1 VRGRFSKAWLSL
13 TPEPERELPAALAVL
28 RARGPASPELLDA
41 ERTRAERVVLHG
53 SEAAYLSWLAEAA
66 GLAAAA
72 QASADAGQARADDD
86 VARAAA
92 VVRDVVGNQA
102 GLLLGLPGGGDRR
115 DGVRR
120 VLQQAPRIATPNGDR
135 SP

>member
-28 RARGPASPELLDA
+28 RARGPAPPELLEA
-41 ERTRAERVVLHG
+41 ERMRAERVVLHG
-53 SEAAYLSWLAEAA
+53 SEGAYLSWLAEAA

-72 QASADAGQARADDD
+72 AAAGQASAGAE

-120 VLQQAPRIATPNGDR
+120 VLQQPPRVATPNGDR

>member
-13 TPEPERELPAALAVL
+13 TPEPERELPVALAVL
-28 RARGPASPELLDA
+28 RARGPAPPDLIEA
-41 ERTRAERVVLHG
+41 ERSRAERVVLHG
-53 SEAAYLSWLAEAA
+53 SEAAYLAWLADAA

-72 QASADAGQARADDD
+72 QASAGAE

-115 DGVRR
+115 EGVRR
-120 VLQQAPRIATPNGDR
+120 VLDQSPRVATPNGDR

>member
-28 RARGPASPELLDA
+28 RARGPASRELLDA

-72 QASADAGQARADDD
+72 AGQASADDD

-102 GLLLGLPGGGDRR
+102 GLLLGLPGGGERR

-120 VLQQAPRIATPNGDR
+120 VLQQAPRIATPDGDR

>member
-28 RARGPASPELLDA
+28 RARGPASRELLHA

-72 QASADAGQARADDD
+72 AGQASADDD